1 MRKQKIIGIGVF
13 MLVLFSTIS
22 VNGIYVK
29 NHSNQEL
36 DIRDEK
42 IKTKN
47 IQNLKDTFQNKLSKI
62 STILENN
69 KALNKDV
76 ANDPDENKYYVAVG
90 PVGAN
95 KFTKCETIAELC
107 ETEYK
112 NFENDVKQLKSK
124 SLNSY
129 DFMAEQL
136 KIFIKY
142 DIFPNYFTLD
152 NITKAIE
159 EYKEMNYNNN
169 NKNRLVDDDNIQI
182 GRTTIGPH
190 MILYGSILSSVTN
203 FQPMGQYLL
212 PEPFSGINRIIDIFN
227 ISEGSGLYDLFFN
240 TTIFHYLGYIPV
252 EILIGGSLGSYLSL
266 GLFPGIPSYS
276 IKNTP
281 FIGIYMFF
289 FAAGVYIYQGHERD
303 DDDETSVFDLLI
315 IAPKKF
321 QRECQQLIDHKLNQ
335 NVKTIIKTTKE
346 IYNNYDGN
354 DKQEK
359 IKYCIKQNYDEYKIG
374 SVLLIGDF
382 IEVPVR
388 YCYNNDGYLSMEPY
402 FISDLYYADIYDE
415 NGNFSSWDTEGDS
428 LYGEWN
434 GEHAEDKDIS
444 LTPEVSIGRLPC
456 SNRFEV
462 KTMINKIINYE
473 TETDYDGWF
482 HRFVVA
488 GGDTYSAARGYDED
502 KYDNYEGEQ
511 NLDEAVNILFME
523 AQMYGILI
531 HQIALK

>member
-1 MRKQKIIGIGVF
+1 MKKIISIIIVVI
-13 MLVLFSTIS
+13 LIS
-22 VNGIYVK
+22 I
-29 NHSNQEL
+29 S
-36 DIRDEK
+36 I
-42 IKTKN
+42 
-47 IQNLKDTFQNKLSKI
+47 I
-62 STILENN
+62 STNM
-69 KALNKDV
+69 V
-76 ANDPDENKYYVAVG
+76 
-90 PVGAN
+90 
-95 KFTKCETIAELC
+95 
-107 ETEYK
+107 
-112 NFENDVKQLKSK
+112 KSK
-124 SLNSY
+124 T
-129 DFMAEQL
+129 F
-136 KIFIKY
+136 K
-142 DIFPNYFTLD
+142 
-152 NITKAIE
+152 
-159 EYKEMNYNNN
+159 
-169 NKNRLVDDDNIQI
+169 KN
-182 GRTTIGPH
+182 
-190 MILYGSILSSVTN
+190 
-203 FQPMGQYLL
+203 
-212 PEPFSGINRIIDIFN
+212 
-227 ISEGSGLYDLFFN
+227 
-240 TTIFHYLGYIPV
+240 
-252 EILIGGSLGSYLSL
+252 
-266 GLFPGIPSYS
+266 
-276 IKNTP
+276 
-281 FIGIYMFF
+281 
-289 FAAGVYIYQGHERD
+289 
-303 DDDETSVFDLLI
+303 DDETSVFDLLI

-511 NLDEAVNILFME
+511 NLDEAVNILSDFDATKLFASTKTLSTLSLIKAISQGCGFLYLSGHGSPDVWNTHPPNSSKIVGNFPKLLMPLLRNKNKLPICIIG
-523 AQMYGILI
+523 ACQNSKFDDPSFRIFCNPYIYGTWHRDCWSWKLTSLPHGGSIATIGCTGLSWQGIEFGGGGSDWLNIQFFKEYANGETTLGTIWKNAITEYVQTFPINWNTPSGKTSSIDAKTVQEWILI
-531 HQIALK
+531 GDPTLEIKV

>member
-303 DDDETSVFDLLI
+303 EGVDNALM
-315 IAPKKF
+315 
-321 QRECQQLIDHKLNQ
+321 
-335 NVKTIIKTTKE
+335 
-346 IYNNYDGN
+346 
-354 DKQEK
+354 
-359 IKYCIKQNYDEYKIG
+359 
-374 SVLLIGDF
+374 DF
-382 IEVPVR
+382 IVGVCPFSTIT
-388 YCYNNDGYLSMEPY
+388 YK
-402 FISDLYYADIYDE
+402 
-415 NGNFSSWDTEGDS
+415 NFRDP
-428 LYGEWN
+428 
-434 GEHAEDKDIS
+434 
-444 LTPEVSIGRLPC
+444 TP
-456 SNRFEV
+456 
-462 KTMINKIINYE
+462 
-473 TETDYDGWF
+473 
-482 HRFVVA
+482 
-488 GGDTYSAARGYDED
+488 
-502 KYDNYEGEQ
+502 
-511 NLDEAVNILFME
+511 
-523 AQMYGILI
+523 
-531 HQIALK
+531 